1 MRPIQPRMLA
11 HAAMLA
17 LLIASPAAALTKEL
31 GPIAGFSYSNL
42 NISGQSGLNGRASVA
57 LGAELDLGFN
67 EHFGLRIDPMFVS
80 KGAEA
85 THRNAYWGTMDGAKF
100 NLNYIDVPVL
110 ARYDLPAKSEAH
122 GYLLGGVGVSF
133 ATKREVDLT
142 QGNEHETVDFK
153 DVLSSTDA
161 SVDLGIGFSLPQGPN
176 RWAIDARAAF
186 GVTNINSGGTVTF
199 NGGPLVVPATST
211 HTIGFRTLV
220 SYLFKL

>member
-57 LGAELDLGFN
+57 LGAALDLGF
-67 EHFGLRIDPMFVS
+67 
-80 KGAEA
+80 
-85 THRNAYWGTMDGAKF
+85 
-100 NLNYIDVPVL
+100 
-110 ARYDLPAKSEAH
+110 
-122 GYLLGGVGVSF
+122 
-133 ATKREVDLT
+133 
-142 QGNEHETVDFK
+142 NEHETVDFK
-153 DVLSSTDA
+153 DVLSSTDV